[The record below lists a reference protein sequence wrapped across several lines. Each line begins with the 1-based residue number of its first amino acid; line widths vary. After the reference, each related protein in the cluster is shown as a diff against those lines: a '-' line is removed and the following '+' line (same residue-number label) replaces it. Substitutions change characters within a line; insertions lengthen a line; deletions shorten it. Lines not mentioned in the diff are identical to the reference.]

1 MAMGAMRMSINEKQF
16 IEAALREN
24 QRIDGRTPFD
34 FRRLVI
40 NFSKYVCMF
49 VCLRCSSFQEL
60 KNFSSSNEE
69 RMERIFHALC
79 SLFSVSSTT
88 TTVEE
93 LLLWLFSFQTF
104 LLVSAL
110 KESQKKYYYLQRR

>member
-40 NFSKYVCMF
+40 NFSKYVCMC
-49 VCLRCSSFQEL
+49 VCLFP
-60 KNFSSSNEE
+60 
-69 RMERIFHALC
+69 
-79 SLFSVSSTT
+79 
-88 TTVEE
+88 
-93 LLLWLFSFQTF
+93 LL
-104 LLVSAL
+104 
-110 KESQKKYYYLQRR
+110 

>member
-40 NFSKYVCMF
+40 NFSKYVCMYVCVF
-49 VCLRCSSFQEL
+49 VSVVVVSRSSCLNPCL
-60 KNFSSSNEE
+60 KN
-69 RMERIFHALC
+69 
-79 SLFSVSSTT
+79 SLQAMKK
-88 TTVEE
+88 E
-93 LLLWLFSFQTF
+93 W
-104 LLVSAL
+104 
-110 KESQKKYYYLQRR
+110 KESVASTHFFLYHHQRQQQ

>member
-40 NFSKYVCMF
+40 NFSKYVCMYVF
-49 VCLRCSSFQEL
+49 VSVVLSSRSSCLNPCL
-60 KNFSSSNEE
+60 KN
-69 RMERIFHALC
+69 
-79 SLFSVSSTT
+79 SLQATKK
-88 TTVEE
+88 E
-93 LLLWLFSFQTF
+93 W
-104 LLVSAL
+104 
-110 KESQKKYYYLQRR
+110 KESVASTHFAVFFLYHQQQQ

>member
-49 VCLRCSSFQEL
+49 VCFRCCSFQEQL
-60 KNFSSSNEE
+60 SEPLFKKFSSSNEE
-69 RMERIFHALC
+69 RMERIRCFHALC
-79 SLFSVSSTT
+79 S
-88 TTVEE
+88 
-93 LLLWLFSFQTF
+93 F
-104 LLVSAL
+104 LLYHH
-110 KESQKKYYYLQRR
+110 QQQQQ